1 MIMSGGRTENC
12 VQIRLISCD
21 STEVLQ
27 RKLET
32 MNEALTPLENES
44 VIAKIE
50 SVASYTFQTSTLLLV
65 GYMRS

>member
-50 SVASYTFQTSTLLLV
+50 SVASDTFQTSTLLLV